1 MGMRVALGKSG
12 GLVIQVR
19 DAGGNRSRRKC
30 SERMLRDCS
39 KRLRE
44 KGRVEWCV
52 WRSRSRRC
60 YVRTQVERVHGW
72 RFEWG

>member
-19 DAGGNRSRRKC
+19 DAGGNRSRRIF
-30 SERMLRDCS
+30 SERMLRGCS

-44 KGRVEWCV
+44 KSRVEWCV
-52 WRSRSRRC
+52 WRRRW
-60 YVRTQVERVHGW
+60 RLGHMRIHVECVHGGGW
-72 RFEWG
+72 